1 MQYAETSAKEAMKEA
16 QDVEEPFKR
25 SSRRRSSA
33 SSTSPGRGC
42 LGRSTDVCG
51 ELSTESASEVSRETR
66 QAGTPKRRRAN

>member
-1 MQYAETSAKEAMKEA
+1 MQYAETSAKEA
-16 QDVEEPFKR
+16 QDVEEPFKLIAAAIT
-25 SSRRRSSA
+25 SA

-51 ELSTESASEVSRETR
+51 ELSTESASEVCRETR